1 MFLTAAAIIMFFY
14 GFYELISW
22 VKWLRQERGGPE
34 EIPEENIITDLRK
47 KYWNGYNYTSP
58 TKSEDYEN
66 DSFEWD
72 VHSEEVVG
80 EVKKINKIIDYDED

>member
-47 KYWNGYNYTSP
+47 
-58 TKSEDYEN
+58 DYEN